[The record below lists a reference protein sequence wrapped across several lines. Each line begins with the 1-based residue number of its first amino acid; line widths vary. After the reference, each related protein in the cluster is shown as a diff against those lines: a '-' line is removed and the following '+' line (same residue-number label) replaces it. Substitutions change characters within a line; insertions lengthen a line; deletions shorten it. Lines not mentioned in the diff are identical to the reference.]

1 MSETL
6 FSAFLG
12 VITSP
17 NVTENSN
24 AWKEKLEIYTSQ
36 NVSELCIFDKL
47 SLTQKCQPLKK
58 YLAI

>member
-36 NVSELCIFDKL
+36 NVSELCISDKL
-47 SLTQKCQPLKK
+47 SLTQKC
-58 YLAI
+58 